1 MSWSTTGVR
10 TLCIL
15 FDARVLTLN
24 CFRSISIEGNGA
36 GTVTLKRELSAMSIL
51 DFLYVSAC
59 AVILSCVFISV
70 TLRYVNLY

>member
-1 MSWSTTGVR
+1 MCMVHPRLWSMSCTTGVR

-36 GTVTLKRELSAMSIL
+36 GTVTLKRELSAMKL
-51 DFLYVSAC
+51 ELGGGTP
-59 AVILSCVFISV
+59 AVRREVDDL
-70 TLRYVNLY
+70 